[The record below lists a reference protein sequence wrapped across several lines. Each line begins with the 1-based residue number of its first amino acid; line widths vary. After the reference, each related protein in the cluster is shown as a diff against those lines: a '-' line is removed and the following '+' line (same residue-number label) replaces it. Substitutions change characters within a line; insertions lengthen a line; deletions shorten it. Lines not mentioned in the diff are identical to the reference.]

1 MSECDFCVF
10 LAGAAICAVVICI
23 CIFVIPKEE
32 ISLILVVSIGS
43 TIAVC
48 LLLLL
53 YCFGCEMIRYC
64 SSCKKKE
71 SLLDLEA
78 QEEKI
83 RERNMSSDDTF
94 DRRIIK
100 NNVVSWKEY
109 TDTCEN

>member
-1 MSECDFCVF
+1 MSEYDFCVV
-10 LAGAAICAVVICI
+10 LAALAVCAAVICI

-32 ISLILVVSIGS
+32 IAFILVVSIVS
-43 TIAVC
+43 TIAFCVV
-48 LLLLL
+48 LLV
-53 YCFGCEMIRYC
+53 YCFGYEVIRYC

-71 SLLDLEA
+71 PLLDLEA
-78 QEEKI
+78 QKEV

-109 TDTCEN
+109 DNTCES